1 MAVTQVLK
9 DMTVPRTDRGLA
21 SWYDSHWTCCSKKVQ
36 LASAGYFLRDRH
48 YNVGNMNA
56 PI

>member
-36 LASAGYFLRDRH
+36 LASAGYFLRDRR
-48 YNVGNMNA
+48 YKVGNMNA
-56 PI
+56 SI